1 MIYLDNSATTLK
13 KPDCVKEAVWNAME
27 QMGNSGR
34 GGYQTALSA
43 SRMIYQAR
51 MAVSEFF
58 DLNHPSGVVF
68 TSNATE
74 ALNTVIQGLFSKG
87 DHVITT
93 VLEHNSV
100 LRPLYMEQERG
111 VELSIIGVDEQA
123 DVLYEKLESA
133 IKCNTKAV
141 ICTHGSNVTGNLVDI
156 KRIGAVCRAHQLLFI
171 VDASQSAGCI
181 PISMKENQIDILC
194 FTGHKGLMGPQGTG
208 GICIRPQISIRP
220 LKSGGTGVLSF
231 LKEQPQELPEHLEAG
246 TLNGHGIAG
255 LLAAIGWLNQTTV
268 EAVQEKE
275 EKLLRL
281 FYENAKECP
290 ACSSLCSGFGCDGCH
305 DPDCLRQQRRTVL
318 FRREWNGQRRSRFL
332 DAGQQFQQHRQ
343 FDGIRQLVR
352 HDCGKGNQDLAVCQ
366 RYGAGGVH
374 EPDGRQQH
382 CKPLPVRRQR

>member
-13 KPDCVKEAVWNAME
+13 KPDCVKEAVWDAME

-111 VELSIIGVDEQA
+111 VELSIIGADEQA

-171 VDASQSAGCI
+171 VDDSQSAGCI

-208 GICIRPQISIRP
+208 GICICPQISIRP

-246 TLNGHGIAG
+246 TLKKSYRHIR
-255 LLAAIGWLNQTTV
+255 V
-268 EAVQEKE
+268 EVVQKKE

-281 FYENAKECP
+281 FYENAKEIP
-290 ACSSLCSGFGCDGCH
+290 KIHF
-305 DPDCLRQQRRTVL
+305 
-318 FRREWNGQRRSRFL
+318 
-332 DAGQQFQQHRQ
+332 
-343 FDGIRQLVR
+343 
-352 HDCGKGNQDLAVCQ
+352 
-366 RYGAGGVH
+366 YGRPPEEGVPH
-374 EPDGRQQH
+374 
-382 CKPLPVRRQR
+382 LPVLALNLGNLDSAYVSDILAEEYEIYTRAGAHCAPLMHQHLNTVKSGIVRTSLSFMNTKEEIQFFIKAIQEISEGNYDN

>member
-13 KPDCVKEAVWNAME
+13 KPDCVKEAVWDAME

-58 DLNHPSGVVF
+58 DLNHPSGVAF

-111 VELSIIGVDEQA
+111 VELSIIGADEQA

-194 FTGHKGLMGPQGTG
+194 FTGHKGLMGPQGIG
-208 GICIRPQISIRP
+208 GICIRKGVKIHP
-220 LKSGGTGVLSF
+220 LKTGGTGILSF
-231 LKEQPQELPEHLEAG
+231 SKTQPEALPQALEAG
-246 TLNGHGIAG
+246 TLNGIGIAG
-255 LLAAIGWLNQTTV
+255 LGAAIDHINTYGINKIRKQEKNLIETFYKKMKEIKGIKTYHENPLDFTKQTAICSINLEEYDSGSVSDELMERFHIQTRSGAHCAPLVHEHFGTV
-268 EAVQEKE
+268 EQGMVRFSFGHETTIEEINQIIHAVKILAE
-275 EKLLRL
+275 E
-281 FYENAKECP
+281 
-290 ACSSLCSGFGCDGCH
+290 
-305 DPDCLRQQRRTVL
+305 
-318 FRREWNGQRRSRFL
+318 
-332 DAGQQFQQHRQ
+332 
-343 FDGIRQLVR
+343 
-352 HDCGKGNQDLAVCQ
+352 
-366 RYGAGGVH
+366 
-374 EPDGRQQH
+374 
-382 CKPLPVRRQR
+382 

>member
-1 MIYLDNSATTLK
+1 MIYLDNGATTLR
-13 KPDCVKEAVWNAME
+13 KPECVKEALLEAMAS
-27 QMGNSGR
+27 MGNSGR
-34 GGYQTALSA
+34 GVHDA
-43 SRMIYQAR
+43 SLYAGRIIYRVRESLAELLGAAAPEQ
-51 MAVSEFF
+51 
-58 DLNHPSGVVF
+58 VVF
-68 TSNATE
+68 TANGTE
-74 ALNTVIQGLFSKG
+74 SLNLVLGGLFGPG

-111 VELSIIGVDEQA
+111 VELSIIGADEQA

-156 KRIGAVCRAHQLLFI
+156 KRIGAVCREHQLLFI
-171 VDASQSAGCI
+171 LDSSQSAGCI

-255 LLAAIGWLNQTTV
+255 LLAAIGWLNRTTV
-268 EAVQEKE
+268 EVVQKKE

-281 FYENAKECP
+281 FYENAKEIP
-290 ACSSLCSGFGCDGCH
+290 KIHF
-305 DPDCLRQQRRTVL
+305 
-318 FRREWNGQRRSRFL
+318 
-332 DAGQQFQQHRQ
+332 
-343 FDGIRQLVR
+343 
-352 HDCGKGNQDLAVCQ
+352 
-366 RYGAGGVH
+366 YGRPPEEGVPH
-374 EPDGRQQH
+374 
-382 CKPLPVRRQR
+382 LPVLALNLENLDSAYVSDILAEEYEIYTRAGAHCAPLMHQALKTEKQGCVRFSFSWFNTEEEIKTAVNALKELSRG

>member
-13 KPDCVKEAVWNAME
+13 KPDLRKRGGSGMQWSRWE
-27 QMGNSGR
+27 NSGR

-68 TSNATE
+68 YFQCNRSTE
-74 ALNTVIQGLFSKG
+74 YCYSGIIFKG

-93 VLEHNSV
+93 VLEHKFRLASA
-100 LRPLYMEQERG
+100 LYGAGKRCGTQHNRCR
-111 VELSIIGVDEQA
+111 DEQA

-208 GICIRPQISIRP
+208 GICICPQISIRP

-231 LKEQPQELPEHLEAG
+231 
-246 TLNGHGIAG
+246 
-255 LLAAIGWLNQTTV
+255 
-268 EAVQEKE
+268 
-275 EKLLRL
+275 
-281 FYENAKECP
+281 
-290 ACSSLCSGFGCDGCH
+290 
-305 DPDCLRQQRRTVL
+305 
-318 FRREWNGQRRSRFL
+318 
-332 DAGQQFQQHRQ
+332 
-343 FDGIRQLVR
+343 
-352 HDCGKGNQDLAVCQ
+352 
-366 RYGAGGVH
+366 
-374 EPDGRQQH
+374 
-382 CKPLPVRRQR
+382 

>member
-111 VELSIIGVDEQA
+111 VELSIIGADEQA

-141 ICTHGSNVTGNLVDI
+141 VCTHGSNVTGNLVDI

-194 FTGHKGLMGPQGTG
+194 FTGHKSLFGTM
-208 GICIRPQISIRP
+208 
-220 LKSGGTGVLSF
+220 GTGVLALADGISPDSLTEGGTGSHSF
-231 LKEQPQELPEHLEAG
+231 DPQMPPDLPDRLEAG
-246 TLNGHGIAG
+246 TLNNPGILSLGAG
-255 LLAAIGWLNQTTV
+255 VRFIEKTGWAEIHEYEMRLTRWLYEELAACPGIKLYTSPEHIGVPVLSFNVDDRTSEETAAYLAARQIAVRGGYHCAPCAHRFFGTDKRGTVRVSPGVFTGMNECEYFLNSV
-268 EAVQEKE
+268 K
-275 EKLLRL
+275 
-281 FYENAKECP
+281 
-290 ACSSLCSGFGCDGCH
+290 
-305 DPDCLRQQRRTVL
+305 
-318 FRREWNGQRRSRFL
+318 FRE
-332 DAGQQFQQHRQ
+332 
-343 FDGIRQLVR
+343 
-352 HDCGKGNQDLAVCQ
+352 
-366 RYGAGGVH
+366 
-374 EPDGRQQH
+374 
-382 CKPLPVRRQR
+382 

>member
-13 KPDCVKEAVWNAME
+13 KPDCVKEAVWDAME

-100 LRPLYMEQERG
+100 LRPLYIEQERG
-111 VELSIIGVDEQA
+111 VELSIIGADEQA

-255 LLAAIGWLNQTTV
+255 LLAAIGWLNRTTV
-268 EAVQEKE
+268 EVVQKKE

-281 FYENAKECP
+281 FYENAKEIP
-290 ACSSLCSGFGCDGCH
+290 KIHF
-305 DPDCLRQQRRTVL
+305 
-318 FRREWNGQRRSRFL
+318 
-332 DAGQQFQQHRQ
+332 
-343 FDGIRQLVR
+343 
-352 HDCGKGNQDLAVCQ
+352 
-366 RYGAGGVH
+366 YGRPPEEGVPH
-374 EPDGRQQH
+374 
-382 CKPLPVRRQR
+382 LPVLALNLGNLDSAYVSDILAEEYEIYTRAGAHCAPLMHQALKTEKQGCVRFSFSWFNTEEEIKTVVNALKELSRG

>member
-1 MIYLDNSATTLK
+1 M
-13 KPDCVKEAVWNAME
+13 
-27 QMGNSGR
+27 
-34 GGYQTALSA
+34 
-43 SRMIYQAR
+43 
-51 MAVSEFF
+51 
-58 DLNHPSGVVF
+58 
-68 TSNATE
+68 
-74 ALNTVIQGLFSKG
+74 
-87 DHVITT
+87 ITT

-111 VELSIIGVDEQA
+111 VELSIIGADEQA

-255 LLAAIGWLNQTTV
+255 LLAAIGWLNRTTV
-268 EAVQEKE
+268 EAVQK
-275 EKLLRL
+275 KKR
-281 FYENAKECP
+281 NC
-290 ACSSLCSGFGCDGCH
+290 
-305 DPDCLRQQRRTVL
+305 
-318 FRREWNGQRRSRFL
+318 
-332 DAGQQFQQHRQ
+332 
-343 FDGIRQLVR
+343 
-352 HDCGKGNQDLAVCQ
+352 
-366 RYGAGGVH
+366 
-374 EPDGRQQH
+374 
-382 CKPLPVRRQR
+382 